1 MLIILSQKID
11 TSSVYSDEVFTTYH
25 YPSRYRNQIHEGD
38 TFVYYQGNR
47 YVKDQRYYFGVGT
60 VGKISTLDG
69 DNYYAELINGQKFKN
84 KVPIYLPDGKYVEE
98 LGYDTIRKS
107 PTPPWQSSVRPLSQQ
122 AFDYIIAAAGVQLKP
137 ETSSSVEELRERLKS
152 QVRAFY
158 LDNDINAILEI
169 KSTASEII
177 NALNLA
183 ESTLN
188 RDIQDYIPIT
198 DSHTKVQDFLNYCET
213 TRITYSYKPVLIMA
227 FFKCAN
233 KKGVMKMSD
242 GIECI
247 KKYYENR
254 RKQGQIVEKKKSIYL
269 NANVTD
275 EEVRQNL
282 IANPIK
288 AITESGFF
296 FFNQENQELI
306 FSPELWPSIGRSEK
320 IRIRKI
326 CSQRLAKYYGE

>member
-1 MLIILSQKID
+1 
-11 TSSVYSDEVFTTYH
+11 
-25 YPSRYRNQIHEGD
+25 
-38 TFVYYQGNR
+38 
-47 YVKDQRYYFGVGT
+47 
-60 VGKISTLDG
+60 
-69 DNYYAELINGQKFKN
+69 
-84 KVPIYLPDGKYVEE
+84 
-98 LGYDTIRKS
+98 
-107 PTPPWQSSVRPLSQQ
+107 
-122 AFDYIIAAAGVQLKP
+122 
-137 ETSSSVEELRERLKS
+137 
-152 QVRAFY
+152 
-158 LDNDINAILEI
+158 
-169 KSTASEII
+169 
-177 NALNLA
+177 
-183 ESTLN
+183 
-188 RDIQDYIPIT
+188 
-198 DSHTKVQDFLNYCET
+198 
-213 TRITYSYKPVLIMA
+213 
-227 FFKCAN
+227 
-233 KKGVMKMSD
+233 MSD
-242 GIECI
+242 GSECI